1 MSEPSQNFFQELK
14 RRNVFRVGA
23 AYVVTAWLVVQ
34 VADVALEAFGSPEW
48 VMKTLLLLLVI
59 GFPIALIFAWA
70 FEKTPEGLKLEKNV
84 DRSQSITPVT
94 GKKMDRGIIIA
105 LAIAVVFLLVDKFV
119 LQDAPGV
126 SEQQPTGQTSVEPQ
140 EAAEASRDLSIAVLP
155 FVDMS
160 EAGDSAY
167 FADGLSEELL
177 NLLAK
182 IKELQVAG
190 RTSSFAFKGQNQDLR
205 IIGEQLSVENILE
218 GSVRRVGDKV
228 RVTAQLISVNDGYHI
243 WSETYDRELTDI
255 FAIQDDIA
263 SHVVAALKIEL
274 LGAQSAPLSQFETS
288 SAEAYNFYLL
298 GKGRLREMSF
308 SFLRK
313 ALENFKQAVAL
324 DAGYAPAHAGLAD
337 AAFRLYETGAISQQE
352 FLSLAP
358 GALETALRLD
368 PNNVEAMAILGSVR
382 VAENRF
388 EEAAQAYK
396 RSLALSPNNVTALAA
411 YGDALLDA
419 GDVEQALEVFQRAA
433 RLNPLSVND
442 QWNVADALEKMG
454 RCDEALEVF
463 ARVRV
468 LDESDASSWYG
479 SARCMIWRGRL
490 DMAVSLQQE
499 ATRLDPEDFETMGGL
514 ALEYRQ
520 LEAFDEAREW
530 AAKSIEQGPGQPSP
544 LYVNAALAA
553 GEGDSDRAQKIAG
566 DALADRLTDR
576 HGSAGGFLDIG
587 LGQAK
592 TGGDYSQLL
601 EYEQYYS
608 PLLFENPPRFTAW
621 WQVNAAARI
630 AYIYRQLERTQE
642 YERLVRATDDYL
654 ARLPTGMKRGYLL
667 VPVARLHVLEGRP
680 EAAIEAIQNAP
691 GGFIWDWFLLAD
703 DPVLAPIVE
712 DPRVKKALAEIERKM
727 EEQLSGLREKQNPEQ
742 AAPREQ

>member
-1 MSEPSQNFFQELK
+1 MSLFQELK
-14 RRNVFRVGA
+14 RRNVFRVGL
-23 AYVVTAWLVVQ
+23 AYVVTAWLIVQ
-34 VADVALEAFGSPEW
+34 VADVALDAFDTPAW
-48 VMKTLLLLLVI
+48 VMKTLLLLLIV

-84 DRSQSITPVT
+84 DRSQSITPIT
-94 GKKMDRGIIIA
+94 GKKMDRGIIVA
-105 LAIAVVFLLVDKFV
+105 LAIAVVFLLADKFV
-119 LQDAPGV
+119 LQDAPGLN
-126 SEQQPTGQTSVEPQ
+126 EQQPTGQASVEPQ
-140 EAAEASRDLSIAVLP
+140 QAPEASGDLSIAVLP

-218 GSVRRVGDKV
+218 GSVRRSGDKV
-228 RVTAQLISVNDGYHI
+228 RVTAQLVSVKDGYHI

-263 SHVVAALKIEL
+263 SHVVEALRIEL
-274 LGAQSAPLSQFETS
+274 LGAQSTPVNQFETS

-298 GKGRLREMSF
+298 GKGKLRDMSF
-308 SFLRK
+308 SSLK
-313 ALENFKQAVAL
+313 VALKHFQDAVAL
-324 DAGYAPAHAGLAD
+324 DAAYAPAHAGLAQT
-337 AAFRLYETGAISQQE
+337 AFRLYETGAMSQQE

-368 PNNVEAMAILGSVR
+368 PNNVEALATLGSVR

-442 QWNVADALEKMG
+442 QWNVGDALEKMG
-454 RCDEALEVF
+454 RCDEALEIF

-468 LDESDASSWYG
+468 LDESDASGWYG
-479 SARCMIWRGRL
+479 GARCMVWQGRL
-490 DMAVSLQQE
+490 DLAVPMQQE
-499 ATRLDPEDFETMGGL
+499 ASRLDPDDFENKGGT
-514 ALEYRQ
+514 ALFYMQ
-520 LEAFDEAREW
+520 LEAMEEAQEW
-530 AAKSIEQGPGQPSP
+530 AARSLAQGPGQPVP
-544 LYVNAALAA
+544 LAVSAVLAS
-553 GEGDSDRAQKIAG
+553 GSGDSNKAQKIAE
-566 DALADRLTDR
+566 DALADGLTQR
-576 HGSAGGFLDIG
+576 HGSADYFLDIG
-587 LGQAK
+587 LGQAR
-592 TGGDYSQLL
+592 TGQDYNELL
-601 EYEQYYS
+601 EYEQFYS

-621 WQVNAAARI
+621 WQVYAATRL
-630 AYIYRQLERTQE
+630 AYIYRQLERTRE
-642 YERLVRATDDYL
+642 YEQLIRATDDYL
-654 ARLPTGMKRGYLL
+654 ARLPAGMQRAYLL

-680 EAAIEAIQNAP
+680 EAAIEAMQNAA
-691 GGFIWDWFLLAD
+691 GGFIWNWFRLAD
-703 DPVLAPIVE
+703 DPVLAPIAD
-712 DPRVKKALAEIERKM
+712 DPRFKAVTADIQARMAVQRE
-727 EEQLSGLREKQNPEQ
+727 SLRERDRAEPSAVAQ
-742 AAPREQ
+742 

>member
-1 MSEPSQNFFQELK
+1 MSLFQELK
-14 RRNVFRVGA
+14 RRNVFRVGL
-23 AYVVTAWLVVQ
+23 AYVVTAWLIVQ
-34 VADVALEAFGSPEW
+34 VADVALDAFDTPDW
-48 VMKTLLLLLVI
+48 VMKTLLLLLIV

-84 DRSQSITPVT
+84 DRSQSITPTT
-94 GKKMDRGIIIA
+94 GKKMDRGIIVA

-119 LQDAPGV
+119 LQDAPGLN
-126 SEQQPTGQTSVEPQ
+126 EQPPTGQASVEPQ
-140 EAAEASRDLSIAVLP
+140 LAPEASRDLSIAVLP

-218 GSVRRVGDKV
+218 GSVRRAGDKV
-228 RVTAQLISVNDGYHI
+228 RVTAQLVSVKDGYHI

-263 SHVVAALKIEL
+263 HHVVEALKIEL
-274 LGAQSAPLSQFETS
+274 LGALSTPVSQFETS

-298 GKGRLREMSF
+298 GKGKLRDMSF
-308 SFLRK
+308 ASLK
-313 ALENFKQAVAL
+313 VALKHFQDAVAM
-324 DAGYAPAHAGLAD
+324 DPAYAPAHAGLAQT
-337 AAFRLYETGAISQQE
+337 AFRLYETGAMSQKE
-352 FLSLAP
+352 FLMLAP
-358 GALETALRLD
+358 GALEEALRLD
-368 PNNVEAMAILGSVR
+368 PNNVEALATLGSVR

-454 RCDEALEVF
+454 RCDEAKEVF

-468 LDESDASSWYG
+468 LDESDASGWYG
-479 SARCMIWRGRL
+479 GTRCMIWEGRL
-490 DMAVSLQQE
+490 DLAVPMQQE
-499 ATRLDPEDFETMGGL
+499 ASRLDPEDFETMGGL
-514 ALEYRQ
+514 AMIYRQ
-520 LEAFDEAREW
+520 LGATDEAREW
-530 AAKSIEQGPGQPSP
+530 AARALAEGPREPFPIMVSAELEVAAGD
-544 LYVNAALAA
+544 LNAAQ
-553 GEGDSDRAQKIAG
+553 RIAG
-566 DALADRLTDR
+566 DALAGRLTNR
-576 HGSAGGFLDIG
+576 HGSADSFLDIG
-587 LGQAK
+587 LERAR
-592 TGGDYSQLL
+592 TGKDYNELL
-601 EYEQYYS
+601 EYEQFYS

-654 ARLPTGMKRGYLL
+654 ARLPAGMKRAYLL

-680 EAAIEAIQNAP
+680 EAAIEAMQNAA
-691 GGFIWDWFLLAD
+691 GGFIWNWFRLAD
-703 DPVLAPIVE
+703 DPVLAPIVD
-712 DPRVKKALAEIERKM
+712 DPRFKAVIADIQARMAVHRE
-727 EEQLSGLREKQNPEQ
+727 SLRESDRAEPSAVAQ
-742 AAPREQ
+742 